1 MNRPRRTST
10 LQLVP
15 KSTEKGVHRQPAER
29 PLKLIL
35 LTILLTSIIAGALT
49 FAAISLLRSKSTSSK
64 EGRTSPTFVGAD
76 HPVPVNPPSPLAT
89 SPKYKS
95 QNPMTTPVPQP
106 SAVVEKDSGAEADSP
121 RESMR
126 EKAEQARDEAERRR
140 AHAEDLYQSHLIS
153 AEAYRKAQAEY
164 QREML
169 EYQNQLAE
177 YHRAV
182 NATGATN
189 E

>member
-1 MNRPRRTST
+1 MNTST

-15 KSTEKGVHRQPAER
+15 KPTEKGVDRQAAER

-35 LTILLTSIIAGALT
+35 LTILLSSIVAGALT
-49 FAAISLLRSKSTSSK
+49 FAAISLSNK
-64 EGRTSPTFVGAD
+64 GRTSAAIVGTD
-76 HPVPVNPPSPLAT
+76 HPVPANPPSPPAT

-95 QNPMTTPVPQP
+95 RNPMTTPVPQP
-106 SAVVEKDSGAEADSP
+106 SAVVEKDSGAEADSTW
-121 RESMR
+121 ESMR
-126 EKAEQARDEAERRR
+126 EKAEQARDQAERRR
-140 AHAEDLYQSHLIS
+140 GHAEDQYQRHLIS

-169 EYQNQLAE
+169 KYQNQLE
-177 YHRAV
+177 GYHRAP
-182 NATGATN
+182 NATGVTN